1 MAKRQ
6 IAYTKWLELVKHLS
20 EQELNVLIEAI
31 PPKERG
37 IELWELLVTLPSF
50 WERPEALSE
59 TIECFPIR
67 SWLVE
72 ERNFPPI
79 MQDIAVREPRLLCLM
94 YRIKTEEWR
103 NKAQQFVSWGERVV
117 SQLGNLD
124 ELRRLEQ
131 QATQKDRNQASAM
144 ARSEFPPNL
153 QAALEVGIMFGV
165 NYLPFLLG
173 ISMDLKLLTD
183 QQVTGYEMNGLS
195 LILSKTSS
203 IPILE

>member
-1 MAKRQ
+1 DLEDLGRASSVSDEKFGRIHTWVSPLIRRRLVRGGKPEHYQLLGRVWRLAKRQ

-131 QATQKDRNQASAM
+131 QATQKDRNQ
-144 ARSEFPPNL
+144 
-153 QAALEVGIMFGV
+153 
-165 NYLPFLLG
+165 
-173 ISMDLKLLTD
+173 
-183 QQVTGYEMNGLS
+183 
-195 LILSKTSS
+195 
-203 IPILE
+203 